1 VICTFSNHWKSFQP
15 LENPSQASSIQHP
28 ASSIKHPASS
38 IIVDGESIMASQQ
51 EVLIE
56 VRGLNKVFD
65 LGKIKVHALRDMEI
79 DIFRGEYLSIMG
91 PSGSGK
97 STFFNMIGALDT
109 PTSGTV
115 TVAGV
120 SLKELSSRELAY
132 FRGKHIGYVFQ
143 QFNLLP
149 AYNAIENVAMPLV
162 FNGWE
167 ESKAHERSKEVL
179 TKVGLG
185 HRMTHRPDE
194 LSGGQQQR
202 VAIARALANEPAI
215 ILADEPTGNLDLHT
229 GEEIIELLSGLS
241 NELGV
246 TVISATHDH
255 KMLSNSDRILWVKDG
270 QKDRLERRQDINIRI
285 GTVK

>member
-1 VICTFSNHWKSFQP
+1 
-15 LENPSQASSIQHP
+15 
-28 ASSIKHPASS
+28 
-38 IIVDGESIMASQQ
+38 M
-51 EVLIE
+51 IE
-56 VRGLNKVFD
+56 IRNVSKVFD
-65 LGKIKVHALRDMEI
+65 LGKIKVHALRDMDL

-97 STFFNMIGALDT
+97 STLFNMIGALDR
-109 PTSGTV
+109 PTGGTIK
-115 TVAGV
+115 VAGV
-120 SLKELSSRELAY
+120 SLSDLSSRELAY

-149 AYNAIENVAMPLV
+149 AYNAIENVSMPLT
-162 FNGWE
+162 FNGWPQQ
-167 ESKAHERSKEVL
+167 KAHDRACDVL

-185 HRMTHRPDE
+185 HRLTHRPDE

-229 GEEIIELLSGLS
+229 GEEIIQLLSALS
-241 NELGV
+241 RELGV

-255 KMLSNSDRILWVKDG
+255 KMLATSDRILWIKDG
-270 QKDRLERRQDINIRI
+270 RKDRLQRREELNIRV
-285 GTVK
+285 GKVS

>member
-1 VICTFSNHWKSFQP
+1 MTK
-15 LENPSQASSIQHP
+15 
-28 ASSIKHPASS
+28 
-38 IIVDGESIMASQQ
+38 

-65 LGKIKVHALRDMEI
+65 LGKIKVHALKEMEM

-97 STFFNMIGALDT
+97 STFFNMVGALDR
-109 PTSGTV
+109 PSSGTI

-120 SLKELSSRELAY
+120 SLNKLSSRELAY

-149 AYNAIENVAMPLV
+149 AYNAIENVSMPLL
-162 FNGWE
+162 FCGW
-167 ESKAHERSKEVL
+167 KDHDAHERAVQVL
-179 TKVGLG
+179 ERVGLG
-185 HRMTHRPDE
+185 HRLTHRPDE

-229 GEEIIELLSGLS
+229 GEEIIALLSQLS
-241 NELGV
+241 REMGV

-255 KMLSNSDRILWVKDG
+255 KMLATSNRILWIKDG
-270 QKDRLERRQDINIRI
+270 QKDRLERREDINIKI